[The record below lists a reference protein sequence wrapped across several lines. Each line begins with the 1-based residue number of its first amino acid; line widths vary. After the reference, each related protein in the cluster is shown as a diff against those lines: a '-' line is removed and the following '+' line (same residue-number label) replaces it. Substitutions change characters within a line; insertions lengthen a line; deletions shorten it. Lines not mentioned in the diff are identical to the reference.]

1 MTETLSNKDIAV
13 LILFFVLLILLWI
26 SRIWRRIHKK
36 EPGLKE
42 IVEAARGRDF
52 NAENKESGDATEENS
67 SYEKNFFKRT
77 QDGEN
82 SVVLETI
89 SSMQKCKIVQSLLY
103 SAGIPSYAE
112 TQNLSGIF
120 GNTSGL
126 PDTMFSVKL
135 NVLEKDEQTARE
147 LLNSSELEDEVE
159 QE

>member
-1 MTETLSNKDIAV
+1 MIENLSNKDIAV

-26 SRIWRRIHKK
+26 SRIWRRMHNK

-42 IVEAARGRDF
+42 IVEAAKGRDF
-52 NAENKESGDATEENS
+52 NAENKEGGNEIEKDS
-67 SYEKNFFKRT
+67 SYEKEFFKRT
-77 QDGEN
+77 QAGEN
-82 SVVLETI
+82 SVLLETI
-89 SSMQKCKIVQSLLY
+89 SSMQKCKIIQSLLF

-135 NVLEKDEQTARE
+135 NVLEKDEQSARE
-147 LLNSSELEDEVE
+147 ILNSSELE